1 MSRKQPIIVRTYK
14 SRRKM
19 ERDLNRL
26 ARRGYVV
33 SQSSGT
39 VDSFARRMVMPFIFR
54 RNRATVTYKLSVAPD
69 QSEV

>member
-1 MSRKQPIIVRTYK
+1 MARKQPIIVRTYK

-26 ARRGYVV
+26 ARKGYVAV
-33 SQSSGT
+33 QTSGT

-54 RNRATVTYKLSVAPD
+54 RNRATVTYQLSA
-69 QSEV
+69 E